1 MDLTKQTTMRDKLTL
16 DEILYQLKKAYE
28 DREAAEYRIKSW
40 QADLMNWAEI
50 NNEKIQQFN
59 FNSKIN

>member
-1 MDLTKQTTMRDKLTL
+1 MRDRLTL

-28 DREAAEYRIKSW
+28 EKAAAEHRIAAW
-40 QADLMNWAEI
+40 QADLMQWAEI

-59 FNSKIN
+59 FNSKIQ